1 MAWQFLSNPGFW
13 KGVGSVA
20 GGLIGSGG
28 IFGGGGAETYIDPK
42 QQPYLDFTRN
52 LGRSLT
58 EIGAGGAASF
68 GQQAGRNLYGF
79 GEQALGQLGANPFLQ
94 SLQAQAQGNP
104 QLVQRQIG
112 DLQSALGRSF
122 REDVLPGIRQ
132 DFASVGAL
140 GGGRMAPAYGQAAG
154 RFGEALSRGI
164 TDIQAADALR
174 AQQAAVSGGGLL
186 SQGLLGGLSSLG
198 GLFDVGLGQFTGG
211 FAPLSLY
218 SQILG
223 PPTQLQKSSGGLF

>member
-1 MAWQFLSNPGFW
+1 MSFW
-13 KGVGSVA
+13 MKPAFWEGAGNILGGIGA
-20 GGLIGSGG
+20 MGGLS
-28 IFGGGGAETYIDPK
+28 GGGGTYIDPK

-52 LGRSLT
+52 TGRALAET
-58 EIGAGGAASF
+58 GVPGASAF
-68 GQQAGRNLYGF
+68 GREAGQELYGF
-79 GEQALGQLGANPFLQ
+79 GQSALGQLGANPFLQ
-94 SLQAQAQGNP
+94 SLQAQAQGNE

-223 PPTQLQKSSGGLF
+223 PPTVLQKSSGGLF